1 MDKRH
6 VKSQAA
12 LEFLILVGIVL
23 FVFTIMI
30 GVVSSR
36 TTDIYKKRG
45 AIIADDIVTKVQK
58 EVNLASRVL
67 DGYSR
72 DFSIPQKIGKEN
84 YSISITG
91 NEVVL
96 STEKEDFWRIIP
108 NVVGNIT
115 KGSNTIR
122 KTNGVIY
129 IN

>member
-1 MDKRH
+1 MGKQH

-23 FVFTIMI
+23 FIFTIMI

-36 TTDIYKKRG
+36 TTDIYKKREAVIG
-45 AIIADDIVTKVQK
+45 EDIVTKVQK

-67 DGYSR
+67 DGYTR
-72 DFSIPQKIGKEN
+72 EFSIPQKIGKKN

-91 NEVVL
+91 NEVIL
-96 STEKEDFWRIIP
+96 STEKEDFWKIIP
-108 NVVGNIT
+108 SVVGNIT

>member
-1 MDKRH
+1 MGKRH

-45 AIIADDIVTKVQK
+45 AIIADDIVTKAQK
-58 EVNLASRVL
+58 ELNLASRVL

-72 DFSIPQKIGKEN
+72 DFSITQKIGKDN